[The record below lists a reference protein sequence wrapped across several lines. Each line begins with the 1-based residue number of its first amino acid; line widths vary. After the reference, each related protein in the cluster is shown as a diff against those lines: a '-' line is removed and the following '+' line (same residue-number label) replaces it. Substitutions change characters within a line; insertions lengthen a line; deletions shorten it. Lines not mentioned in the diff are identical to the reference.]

1 MKAVLIKP
9 AEKSIETI
17 EISGQADIEKLVG
30 YDTIISDEID
40 GNGDQLFFDEECFL
54 RGTEGR
60 FQIDKLIPVSGI
72 GVITGSGNEGL
83 LADIVTDI
91 DNIRSRIKF
100 Q

>member
-9 AEKSIETI
+9 AEQSIETI

-30 YDTIISDEID
+30 YDTVISDEID

-72 GVITGSGNEGL
+72 GVITGSGNDDS